1 MKSFL
6 KLVAAWVAVGAA
18 FAVGGLVDRAL
29 HLRMNL
35 PVDHSAA
42 YVRLVAFGV
51 GAAVLVLGM
60 WPLARGLAASGRA
73 RSGVLAVFLFL
84 ALGANT
90 IFDGAIYTAAFDG
103 ALASSLLMYL
113 MLAVMLGAVLGMGFG
128 EAGNAT
134 GFAQHGVFT
143 LAWRAVLAFLAWPLI
158 YFFFGACIA
167 PIVMPYYQGGAVPGL
182 HIPPLQGIFAVQ
194 LVRSLLFLASSLPLI
209 VLWKGTRRSLWIAL
223 GLAHSVAV
231 GLFGLVVATFLPAV
245 LRVTHSA
252 EVWCDSFVYA
262 GLLVMLFAAPGVG
275 AKRVRAG
282 GVIAEGMQGTS

>member
-113 MLAVMLGAVLGMGFG
+113 MLAVMLRQGLRSTGCSRWHGARCLLSLRGRLSIFS
-128 EAGNAT
+128 
-134 GFAQHGVFT
+134 
-143 LAWRAVLAFLAWPLI
+143 LAL
-158 YFFFGACIA
+158 
-167 PIVMPYYQGGAVPGL
+167 
-182 HIPPLQGIFAVQ
+182 
-194 LVRSLLFLASSLPLI
+194 
-209 VLWKGTRRSLWIAL
+209 
-223 GLAHSVAV
+223 
-231 GLFGLVVATFLPAV
+231 V
-245 LRVTHSA
+245 LRR
-252 EVWCDSFVYA
+252 
-262 GLLVMLFAAPGVG
+262 L
-275 AKRVRAG
+275 
-282 GVIAEGMQGTS
+282 